1 MPSSLANVFGP
12 PPKVRHQLSGPPP
25 QVPSA
30 GDGLARPPMEL
41 ETPGQVEGEVSAAL
55 TQQSNALTM
64 LVTHLISQASEASA
78 DFGGGSSGSGLSSK
92 GSARR
97 EKLQAELANYTG
109 AFMLSVA
116 QAGARRMNPTA
127 PPPRSLAEL
136 RSSPAPFR
144 FTEYVERYGGY
155 QHQRELGL
163 IQYMLCQVTD
173 LLLSGEVDGTLDLL
187 SLMHV
192 AVEQAAQDHGKW
204 EVAYVL
210 SLFPDPPGQVFQ
222 SRSSAQNPR
231 LKAWAPLCPAPWAT
245 TALAYLKEADAI
257 MARRSEAVGVAQPKK
272 PADQEEPKRPPR
284 KPRFPRPPKQEGQ

>member
-1 MPSSLANVFGP
+1 MACLQKARLEGRSCKPSSPTTRGP
-12 PPKVRHQLSGPPP
+12 LWY
-25 QVPSA
+25 
-30 GDGLARPPMEL
+30 LWLRP
-41 ETPGQVEGEVSAAL
+41 G
-55 TQQSNALTM
+55 
-64 LVTHLISQASEASA
+64 
-78 DFGGGSSGSGLSSK
+78 
-92 GSARR
+92 
-97 EKLQAELANYTG
+97 
-109 AFMLSVA
+109 
-116 QAGARRMNPTA
+116 
-127 PPPRSLAEL
+127 SLAEL

-231 LKAWAPLCPAPWAT
+231 LKAWA
-245 TALAYLKEADAI
+245 YLKEADAI

-272 PADQEEPKRPPR
+272 PADQEEPKRPSR
-284 KPRFPRPPKQEGQ
+284 KFRFPRPPKQENQ